1 MTDLPLIH
9 PDRRDVVNFQPV
21 KALKHFR
28 KLVEDKED
36 TEQVF
41 HIIRALNGRNFVRQA
56 DSFWKNRRGKAI
68 LANEKSLIE
77 RLDNHD
83 ALRKYP
89 LGGLAHAYCDFM
101 ESEGLTAQGL
111 ADEYEK
117 FADHHDRRDDLL
129 ERYSNRL
136 RDTHDLFHVLTGYGR
151 DPLGEQA
158 LLGFSYSQNGNLG
171 VLFIAY
177 AGGREIKKDLPSS
190 IPVFAAIRE
199 GQRHG
204 KMAEKIA
211 HADVG
216 ALLKLPLEEA
226 RAQLNI
232 KPPETYNRALDMM
245 RADGLNPYDLLENE
259 QMAAV

>member
-1 MTDLPLIH
+1 MADLPLIH
-9 PDRRDVVNFQPV
+9 PDRHDAVNFQPM
-21 KALKHFR
+21 KAMRHFR
-28 KLVEDKED
+28 KLIKDKED

-41 HIIRALNGRNFVRQA
+41 HIIKALNGRSFIRRA
-56 DSFWKNRRGKAI
+56 DRFWKSPRGREVLGSKQ
-68 LANEKSLIE
+68 SLIN

-83 ALRKYP
+83 NLRKFP
-89 LGGLAHAYCDFM
+89 LGSVAHAYCDFM

-111 ADEYEK
+111 ADEYDK
-117 FADHHDRRDDLL
+117 FADSRGNFDDLF

-158 LLGFSYSQNGNLG
+158 LLGFSYSQNTNLG

-177 AGGREIKKDLPSS
+177 AGAREMKKGLPSS
-190 IPVFAAIRE
+190 VPIFGAIRE

-204 KMAEKIA
+204 KLAKKIA
-211 HADVG
+211 HADIN

-232 KPPETYNRALDMM
+232 KPPVTYNRALDMM
-245 RADGLNPYDLLENE
+245 RADGLDPYDLLTGEAV
-259 QMAAV
+259 AA